1 MAYTYDDFT
10 KAANGAGLMDSFDY
24 NDLTLAQKYP
34 EYGLSLVTLK
44 RDLGNAKTN
53 EQQLLVNEAINQLR
67 KNYGSYWTGDQGDRT
82 YAASYG
88 SKISGLMDKLDN
100 YGDYKSSYADQISEA
115 QKSIDNYG
123 SFEYG
128 RENDY
133 QNLLD
138 KVVNQKKFE
147 YDYETDPLFS
157 SFKKAYLREGDRAS
171 ANAMAKAAAATGG
184 RQSSWSN
191 YVGQQAANYY
201 AAQLADKIP
210 ELRSQRLSEYNN
222 EYENLLRAFSTMGQ
236 DRSTAL
242 TEYNTALEN
251 LRQNLATLR
260 SLEETE
266 YGRYKDDYSR
276 IQGDLAA
283 VRAQDESDYKRFLD
297 ALNAEYQRDR
307 DAVTDAQAEF
317 DNALKIYQL
326 TGQVTGVLKDYLGAG
341 GTVAGASGGGGSGGG
356 GGYGSYTGSVSGTSA
371 PAATTGKKVVT
382 VPAYNSL
389 GQVSTKVVSAE
400 RAQIEIRNYID
411 EAFKRGDIN
420 SQQHSAMM
428 AENANPGST
437 NGQAELLAIQN
448 DLMRGRITM
457 EQATKMRQQVI
468 NEQVARVEAQK
479 QAEAAAAAARIAA
492 ENAVREAAAKAAA
505 QNGSAIHN
513 NNGSSSSSSGSG
525 TKAAQKANQ
534 AAKTGTSSSG
544 QKGNGGR

>member
-24 NDLTLAQKYP
+24 SDLTLAQKYP

-67 KNYGSYWTGDQGDRT
+67 KNYGTYSTGDAGDRT

-88 SKISGLMDKLDN
+88 SKMQDLRDRIDK
-100 YGDYKSSYADQISEA
+100 YGEFSYD
-115 QKSIDNYG
+115 
-123 SFEYG
+123 
-128 RENDY
+128 RENEY
-133 QNLLD
+133 QGLLD
-138 KVVNQKKFE
+138 RIANQEAFS
-147 YDYETDPLFS
+147 YDPETDPIFS
-157 SFKKAYLREGDRAS
+157 SYKKAYLREGDRAA
-171 ANAMAKAAAATGG
+171 ANAMARAAAMTGG
-184 RQSSWSN
+184 RKSSWSDF
-191 YVGQQAANYY
+191 VGQQQANYH
-201 AAQLADKIP
+201 AAQLADIIP
-210 ELRSQRLSEYNN
+210 QLRAQRLSEFNN
-222 EYENLLRAFSTMGQ
+222 EYENLLRGFNTLGQ
-236 DRSTAL
+236 DRSARL
-242 TEYNTALEN
+242 SEFNNGLN
-251 LRQNLATLR
+251 ILRQNLAG
-260 SLEETE
+260 
-266 YGRYKDDYSR
+266 Y
-276 IQGDLAA
+276 Q
-283 VRAQDESDYKRFLD
+283 AQDESDYKRFLD

-356 GGYGSYTGSVSGTSA
+356 GGYGYGSYTGSVSGTSA
-371 PAATTGKKVVT
+371 PAAATGKKVVT

-468 NEQVARVEAQK
+468 NEQVAKLEAKK
-479 QAEAAAAAARIAA
+479 QA
-492 ENAVREAAAKAAA
+492 EAAAKAAA
-505 QNGSAIHN
+505 EAAAKAAQKAAADAAAKAAMNTGT
-513 NNGSSSSSSGSG
+513 GKSSKSSSGSG
-525 TKAAQKANQ
+525 
-534 AAKTGTSSSG
+534 GSGGSSG
-544 QKGNGGR
+544 SYSGSSGMASKVAAGASKVTSGGSSKFSSGGKGNGGR